1 MAQCGHVGSTP
12 TPGMLERRKMWGMLA
27 PSHERACNV
36 LRARRGREKVES
48 PPVSTDSMQDTK
60 TFHGGRLVA
69 RRLKAHGVSK
79 LFTLSG
85 GHLFSIYD
93 GCREEGIDIVDVRH
107 ESTAAFAAEGWA
119 KVTREPG
126 VCALTAGP
134 GVTNGMS
141 AIASAQANHSPIV
154 VLGGRAPALR
164 WGQGSLQ
171 EIDHV
176 PFVRPLVKLA
186 ATAQSTEEIPGLVD
200 DAFAA
205 ALAPHG
211 GGAFVDFPL
220 DYVFMEAAEQEGLYE
235 QDSSQT
241 GQPGNGRAAGAG
253 AQMADAQSIERA
265 GELLRAGERPVIM
278 AGTDLYWAHGETALA
293 ELAQTLR
300 IPVFLN
306 GLARGCLAADHE
318 LFFSRA
324 RSQALKG
331 ADVALVV
338 GVPMDFRLGFG
349 GAFGDETEIVV
360 IDAAEPERNPTRA
373 VAAECYGSIAAT
385 LADLRGAAGAA
396 ALSSE
401 SWISGLRATET
412 ERREAE
418 RAEREDD
425 RAPLHP
431 MRLYAELAQ
440 VLDRDAIVIGDGG
453 DYVSY
458 AGRVVDSYQPG
469 CWLDPGPFGCL
480 GTGPGYALAAK
491 LAHPERQVVM
501 LLGDGAFGFSGMEFD
516 TLARH
521 GVNVVAV
528 MGNNGIWALEKH
540 PMEFLYGYSVA
551 ADLRP
556 GTRYDSVVEALGC
569 HGELVQYPG
578 ELRGALER
586 AFAAGR
592 PALVNVLTDPAVA
605 YPRKAN
611 LA

>member
-1 MAQCGHVGSTP
+1 M
-12 TPGMLERRKMWGMLA
+12 
-27 PSHERACNV
+27 
-36 LRARRGREKVES
+36 
-48 PPVSTDSMQDTK
+48 STDSAQETL
-60 TFHGGRLVA
+60 TFHGGRLIA
-69 RRLKAHGVSK
+69 RRLKAHGVSR

-93 GCREEGIDIVDVRH
+93 GCREEGIEIVDVRH

-141 AIASAQANHSPIV
+141 AMASAQANHSPMV

-176 PFVRPLVKLA
+176 PFVRPLAKLA
-186 ATAQSTEEIPGLVD
+186 ATAESTAEIPGLVD
-200 DAFAA
+200 EAFAA
-205 ALAPHG
+205 ARAPHG
-211 GGAFVDFPL
+211 GPAFLDFPL
-220 DYVFMEAAEQEGLYE
+220 DYVFMEAPESG
-235 QDSSQT
+235 SQPD
-241 GQPGNGRAAGAG
+241 GGSGAG
-253 AQMADAQSIERA
+253 GRGAADDAIERA
-265 GELLRAGERPVIM
+265 AELLRGAERPVIM
-278 AGTDLYWAHGETALA
+278 AGTDLYWGHGEEALLELA
-293 ELAQTLR
+293 ETLR

-306 GLARGCLAADHE
+306 GLARGCVGADHE

-324 RSQALKG
+324 RSQALKA
-331 ADVALVV
+331 ADVAIVI

-349 GAFGDETEIVV
+349 ASFGEDTEIIVV
-360 IDAAEPERNPTRA
+360 DAVEPQRPHPRP
-373 VAAECYGSIAAT
+373 VAAELYGAIPQT
-385 LADLRGAAGAA
+385 LADLRVATAANG
-396 ALSSE
+396 LGSE
-401 SWISGLRATET
+401 SWISELRATET
-412 ERREAE
+412 ERREGE
-418 RAEREDD
+418 RVELEDARE
-425 RAPLHP
+425 PLHP
-431 MRLYAELAQ
+431 MRLYAELAT

-453 DYVSY
+453 DFVSY
-458 AGRVVDSYQPG
+458 AGRVVDSYHPG

-491 LAHPERQVVM
+491 LARPDRQVVL

-521 GVNVVAV
+521 GVNVVGV

-556 GTRYDSVVEALGC
+556 ATRYEQVVEALGGY
-569 HGELVQYPG
+569 GELVERPG
-578 ELRGALER
+578 DVRPALER
-586 AFAAGR
+586 AFASGR
-592 PALVNVLTDPAVA
+592 PALVNVLTDPTVV
-605 YPRKAN
+605 YPRRSN

>member
-1 MAQCGHVGSTP
+1 MA
-12 TPGMLERRKMWGMLA
+12 A
-27 PSHERACNV
+27 
-36 LRARRGREKVES
+36 ES
-48 PPVSTDSMQDTK
+48 AQDTR

-141 AIASAQANHSPIV
+141 AMASAQANHSPML
-154 VLGGRAPALR
+154 VLGGRAPAMR

-176 PFVRPLVKLA
+176 PFVRPLSKLA
-186 ATAQSTEEIPGLVD
+186 VTPQSTAEIPGLID
-200 DAFAA
+200 EALALS
-205 ALAPHG
+205 LAPHG
-211 GGAFVDFPL
+211 GPTFVDFPM
-220 DYVFMEAAEQEGLYE
+220 DYVFMEAEEP
-235 QDSSQT
+235 DSDTDT
-241 GQPGNGRAAGAG
+241 GAGRAGA
-253 AQMADAQSIERA
+253 AAADAASIERA
-265 GELLRAGERPVIM
+265 GELLAAAQRPVIM
-278 AGTDLYWAHGETALA
+278 AGTDLYWGHGERALL

-306 GLARGCLAADHE
+306 GLARGCVSADHE

-331 ADVALVV
+331 ADVALVL

-349 GAFGDETEIVV
+349 ASFGEDTEIVV
-360 IDAAEPERNPTRA
+360 VDVAEPQRRHPRP
-373 VAAECYGSIAAT
+373 VAAELYGALTPT
-385 LADLRGAAGAA
+385 LEGLREAAGAK
-396 ALSSE
+396 ALASE
-401 SWISGLRATET
+401 AWIAELRSGES
-412 ERREAE
+412 EKREAE
-418 RAEREDD
+418 RAELEDARE
-425 RAPLHP
+425 PLHP
-431 MRLYAELAQ
+431 MRLYAELAK
-440 VLDRDAIVIGDGG
+440 VIDRDAIVIGDGG

-480 GTGPGYALAAK
+480 GSGPGYALAAK
-491 LAHPERQVVM
+491 LAHPERQVVL

-521 GVNVVAV
+521 GVNVVGL

-551 ADLRP
+551 AELRP
-556 GTRYDSVVEALGC
+556 ETRYDQVVEALGC
-569 HGELVQYPG
+569 HGELV
-578 ELRGALER
+578 R
-586 AFAAGR
+586 APPMWARRSSAR
-592 PALVNVLTDPAVA
+592 SPQAS
-605 YPRKAN
+605 PRW
-611 LA
+611 